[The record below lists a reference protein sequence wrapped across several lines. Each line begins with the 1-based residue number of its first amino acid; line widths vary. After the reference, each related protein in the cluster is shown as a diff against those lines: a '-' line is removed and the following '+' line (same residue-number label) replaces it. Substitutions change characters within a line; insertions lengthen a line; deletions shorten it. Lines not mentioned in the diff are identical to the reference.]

1 MPRTR
6 SLAFAELKLGIIA
19 VVALVLAGV
28 LIFAVGGGNFFWQ
41 QYPLKTSFPNV
52 AGIKAGSPVRVAG
65 VEVGSVNDIRFAGTG
80 VEVWFTLSETIRPM
94 VTTNSLATIGSISLL
109 GEGAIDV
116 TAAPDGTPLQDWE
129 FVPSGPTPG
138 SIAELT
144 ESASAGLN
152 EAKLLIQDLR
162 AGKGTVG
169 RLFTDD
175 SVYRQLEAFVSAA
188 ERVARSLDEGQGT
201 LGRLM
206 RDPKIYS
213 ELEASL
219 TNLNA
224 ITTSIRTGEGSLG
237 QLVNDPAFAK
247 SLTATTR
254 NLEEVTSRLA
264 KGGGTMGRLINE
276 DTLYQRLDSLT
287 KGLDSLVQGL
297 NAGQGTAGLLL
308 QDKQLYENMNQT
320 ASELRGL
327 IGDIR
332 KDPKKYLN
340 VKVSIF

>member
-19 VVALVLAGV
+19 VVALVLAGM
-28 LIFAVGGGNFFWQ
+28 LIFAVGGGSFFWQ
-41 QYPLKTSFPNV
+41 QYPLKTSFRNV
-52 AGIKAGSPVRVAG
+52 AGIKPGSPVRVAG
-65 VEVGSVNDIRFAGTG
+65 VEVGAVDTVHIAGTG
-80 VEVWFTLSETIRPM
+80 VEVWFNLAESMRPL
-94 VTTNSLATIGSISLL
+94 VTTSSVATIGSISLL

-116 TAAPDGTPLQDWE
+116 TAATDGVPLQDWQY
-129 FVPSGPTPG
+129 VTPGRAPG

-175 SVYRQLEAFVSAA
+175 AVYREIQGFVQAA
-188 ERVARSLDEGQGT
+188 ERVARSISEGQGS
-201 LGRLM
+201 LGRLT
-206 RDPKIYS
+206 RDPKIYN

-219 TNLNA
+219 SNLNA
-224 ITTSIRTGEGSLG
+224 ITTGIRNGEGSLG

-247 SLTATTR
+247 SLSATTS
-254 NLEEVTSRLA
+254 NLEGVTARLS
-264 KGGGTMGRLINE
+264 KGEGTMGKLLTEDAVYERLNAM
-276 DTLYQRLDSLT
+276 TARLD
-287 KGLDSLVQGL
+287 GLVEGL
-297 NAGQGTAGLLL
+297 NAGQGTAGQLL
-308 QDKQLYENMNQT
+308 QDKQLYENMNQA

-327 IGDIR
+327 IEDIR

-340 VKVSIF
+340 VEVSIF